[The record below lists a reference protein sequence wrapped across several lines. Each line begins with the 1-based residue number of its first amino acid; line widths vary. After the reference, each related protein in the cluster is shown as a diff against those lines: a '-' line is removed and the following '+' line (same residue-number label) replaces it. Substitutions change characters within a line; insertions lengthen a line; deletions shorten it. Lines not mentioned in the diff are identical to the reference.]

1 MSKNFNPRTKILLIF
16 VSAVAILRVAFNFS
30 SDISPLANFSP
41 VGAMAI
47 FAGAYFNKRWKAI
60 VFPLLMLFLSDI
72 VLQLTV
78 YRKYGSGVLY
88 DGWYWV
94 YSAFCVI
101 TIVSRWILTKITIN
115 RFLVSVIVCVLIHWI
130 ISDLG
135 VWIGSTRYPQSLN
148 GFVMCL
154 ENAIPYECRF
164 LAGTLLYGISLFTTF
179 EWMKIKYTV
188 LQTAE

>member
-1 MSKNFNPRTKILLIF
+1 MSKNFNPRTSILLIF

-47 FAGAYFNKRWKAI
+47 FGGAYFNKKWKAI
-60 VFPLLMLFLSDI
+60 VFPLLMLFLSDV

-78 YRKYGSGVLY
+78 FKKYGSGVLY
-88 DGWYWV
+88 GGWYWV
-94 YSAFCVI
+94 YGSLGVI

-115 RFLVSVIVCVLIHWI
+115 RFLVSVIVCVSIHWI
-130 ISDLG
+130 ITDLG

-148 GFVMCL
+148 GFVICL

-164 LAGTLLYGISLFTTF
+164 LAGTLIYGISLFAIF
-179 EWMKIKYTV
+179 EWMKRKYPV